1 LVRLVPDLV
10 AQAPPSRKREE
21 RGKAAFAYSG
31 AFYRAVFEHDVEG
44 ATSKCEG
51 LDRLP
56 GDQRASDRL
65 DDGHIR
71 IRAIKLP
78 SATLTCLEQEF
89 TLHLQ
94 PGDAKAARVRGSDVN
109 YRDATILDE

>member
-1 LVRLVPDLV
+1 MPDLV

-31 AFYRAVFEHDVEG
+31 AFYRAVFAHDVEG
-44 ATSKCEG
+44 ASSKCEG
-51 LDRLP
+51 LDRSP

-78 SATLTCLEQEF
+78 SATTLTCLEQEF

-94 PGDAKAARVRGSDVN
+94 PGDAKAARVRRSDVN
-109 YRDATILDE
+109 YEDATIVDE